1 MPGYVITY
9 FPVRGR
15 AEAMRLLLADQGA
28 EWKDDVVPLQKW
40 FAGEVD
46 LKKTAVFGQLPQMK
60 DGEFCLYQS
69 NTILRYLGRKY
80 DLCGSNIKEAAVI
93 DMVNDGVE
101 DLRQKYAGVV
111 YYNRE
116 PGPEKYI
123 EELPTHLSPFERLL
137 SQNSKGSGFIAGNKI
152 SFADYNFLDMLQNHQ
167 HLAPDCL
174 KSFPLMLAYLDR
186 MTSRP
191 KLKTYLESDTRKNCP
206 ITLKDVK

>member
-1 MPGYVITY
+1 MSGYVITY

-28 EWKDDVVPLQKW
+28 EWKEEVVSFQKW

-46 LKKTAVFGQLPQMK
+46 LKKTAVFGQLPQFK
-60 DGEFCLYQS
+60 DGDFVLYQS

-80 DLCGSNIKEAAVI
+80 DLYGSNIKESALI
-93 DMVNDGVE
+93 DMLNDGVE
-101 DLRQKYAGVV
+101 DLRQKYSGVV
-111 YYNRE
+111 FYKRE

-123 EELPTHLSPFERLL
+123 EELSNHLGPFERLL

-152 SFADYNFLDMLQNHQ
+152 SYADYSLLDVLQNHQ
-167 HLAPDCL
+167 HLASDCL
-174 KSFPLMLAYLDR
+174 KSFPFLSAYVEK

-191 KLKTYLESDTRKNCP
+191 KLKTYLESDARKNCP
-206 ITLKDVK
+206 IVPKDFK